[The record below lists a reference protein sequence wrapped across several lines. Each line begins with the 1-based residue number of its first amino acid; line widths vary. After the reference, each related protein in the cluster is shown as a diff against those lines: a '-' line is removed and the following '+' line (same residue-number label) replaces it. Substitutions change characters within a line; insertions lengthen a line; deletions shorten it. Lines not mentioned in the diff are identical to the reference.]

1 MSSPKYSVIVPV
13 YNRPGEVKELLES
26 LATQPTDLFEV
37 IIVED
42 GSALRSEQVVSGF
55 TGRMDLTYL
64 FQQNA
69 GPGKARN
76 QGSGIAKS
84 NYLLFLDSDVI
95 VPPGYFEALDALP
108 AVPAFFGG
116 PDKAAPGFSPVQKAI
131 SYSMTSF
138 LTTGGIRGKKST
150 LEAYK
155 PRSFNMGI
163 KKELFHRLGG
173 FRDMRFGEDIDLSLR
188 VEESGVKGKLVEDAW
203 VYHKRRTNFG
213 QFFKQVY
220 NSGVARIHLHLLH
233 PGSMKAVHTFP
244 ALFTAGTFFFLLWAI
259 FFNANRLL
267 PLLLYA
273 AMILIDSAVKNGLL
287 TGFLSIAAAFVQL
300 TGYGLGFL
308 RAAWQVFVLRKKP
321 VFGFEKNFYN

>member
-1 MSSPKYSVIVPV
+1 MGSPKYSLIVPV
-13 YNRPGEVKELLES
+13 YNRPGEIKELLES
-26 LATQPTDLFEV
+26 LVTQPAELFEV

-55 TGRMDLTYL
+55 AGRMDLTYL
-64 FQQNA
+64 FQPNA

-76 QGSGIAKS
+76 QGAEIAKS

-95 VPPGYFEALDALP
+95 VPPGYFEALEALP
-108 AVPAFFGG
+108 SVPTFFGG
-116 PDKAAPGFSPVQKAI
+116 PDKAAPGFTPVQKAI

-138 LTTGGIRGKKST
+138 LTTGGIRGKKSA

-188 VEESGVKGKLVEDAW
+188 VEKSGVKGTLVEGSW
-203 VYHKRRTNFG
+203 VYHKRRTNFR

-233 PGSMKAVHTFP
+233 PGSLKAVHSFP
-244 ALFTAGTFFFLLWAI
+244 ALFTAGTIFFLMWAI

-273 AMILIDSAVKNGLL
+273 GMIVIDSTMKNGLL
-287 TGFLSIAAAFVQL
+287 TGFLSIPAAFVQL

-308 RAAWQVFVLRKKP
+308 RAGWQVFVLRKKP
-321 VFGFEKNFYN
+321 VFGFEKTFYN